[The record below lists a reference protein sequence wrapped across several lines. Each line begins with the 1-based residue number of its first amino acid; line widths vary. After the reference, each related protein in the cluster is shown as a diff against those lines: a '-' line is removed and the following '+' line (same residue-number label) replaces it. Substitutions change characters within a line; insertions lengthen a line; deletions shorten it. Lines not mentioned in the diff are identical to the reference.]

1 MIMRKYVSIILT
13 IISIVVIGCATTKV
27 FVKNPER
34 IQKIHKIAV
43 LPFVCNK
50 AEIGYNIAE
59 SLSANLV
66 MSRFTVIERGQ
77 LKKLLIEQGLTLTGV
92 IENNQLIIGKI
103 KGVDAVIVGSA
114 TTKRGFAGMI
124 YGGVID
130 YVSNCSARLVDV
142 ETGEVLL
149 ATNFTAESASTM
161 SGVTTASEVGESLA
175 RKISMY

>member
-1 MIMRKYVSIILT
+1 MRRFSLF
-13 IISIVVIGCATTKV
+13 IISFIVFIIFIGCATTKV
-27 FVKNPER
+27 FVKNPDRLQR
-34 IQKIHKIAV
+34 INRIAV
-43 LPFVCNK
+43 LPFVCNN

-66 MSRFTVIERGQ
+66 MSRFTIIERGQ
-77 LKKLLIEQGLTLTGV
+77 LQNLLVEQDLSLTGV

-114 TTKRGFAGMI
+114 TTKRGFAGML
-124 YGGVID
+124 YGGVIE
-130 YVSNCSARLVDV
+130 YVSNCSARLIDI

-161 SGVTTASEVGESLA
+161 SGVTTAAEIGESLA
-175 RKISMY
+175 RKISIY

>member
-1 MIMRKYVSIILT
+1 MRRFSLF
-13 IISIVVIGCATTKV
+13 IISCIVFIIFIGGATTKV
-27 FVKNPER
+27 FVKNPDRLQR
-34 IQKIHKIAV
+34 INRIAV
-43 LPFVCNK
+43 LPFVCNN

-66 MSRFTVIERGQ
+66 MSRFTIIERGQ
-77 LKKLLIEQGLTLTGV
+77 LQNLLVEQDLSLTGV

-114 TTKRGFAGMI
+114 TTKRGFAGML
-124 YGGVID
+124 YGGVIE
-130 YVSNCSARLVDV
+130 YVSNCSARLIDI

-161 SGVTTASEVGESLA
+161 SGVTTAAEIGESLA
-175 RKISMY
+175 RKISIY